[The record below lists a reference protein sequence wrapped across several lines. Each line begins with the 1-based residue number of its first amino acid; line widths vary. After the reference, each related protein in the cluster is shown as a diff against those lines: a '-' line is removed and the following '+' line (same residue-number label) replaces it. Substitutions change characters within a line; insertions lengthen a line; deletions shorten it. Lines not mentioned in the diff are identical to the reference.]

1 MDQNDK
7 EIRRAFITCVPYF
20 IVIFFLDDIDSF
32 LYTIHSR
39 LGNPLLVLYMV
50 IATVII
56 IALLI
61 HTIIDFPA
69 NYKTDKYK
77 AIIPPV
83 IYTIAVINSFW
94 SPLRIS
100 SEIFHSKV
108 IYQAYRKDQYGHT
121 MMRIKENGTMSIRYP
136 GPFGMAD
143 WEYGKC
149 RVVGDTFYLNYE
161 KGLDTADVKPDT
173 LIRATDGLLV
183 PIGIP
188 KDTIELYKS
197 QLFRMIVTK
206 KKTKQ
211 GAKSP

>member
-1 MDQNDK
+1 
-7 EIRRAFITCVPYF
+7 
-20 IVIFFLDDIDSF
+20 
-32 LYTIHSR
+32 
-39 LGNPLLVLYMV
+39 
-50 IATVII
+50 
-56 IALLI
+56 
-61 HTIIDFPA
+61 
-69 NYKTDKYK
+69 
-77 AIIPPV
+77 
-83 IYTIAVINSFW
+83 
-94 SPLRIS
+94 
-100 SEIFHSKV
+100 
-108 IYQAYRKDQYGHT
+108 
-121 MMRIKENGTMSIRYP
+121 
-136 GPFGMAD
+136 MAD